1 MKSLVEDCMISQ
13 CSDQLKLKKKKMYF
27 CVVYKANL
35 FILKT
40 DLWDYI
46 LTIGVNDLSW
56 KDGKDRW

>member
-1 MKSLVEDCMISQ
+1 MLWPIKT
-13 CSDQLKLKKKKMYF
+13 KKKKKKMYF